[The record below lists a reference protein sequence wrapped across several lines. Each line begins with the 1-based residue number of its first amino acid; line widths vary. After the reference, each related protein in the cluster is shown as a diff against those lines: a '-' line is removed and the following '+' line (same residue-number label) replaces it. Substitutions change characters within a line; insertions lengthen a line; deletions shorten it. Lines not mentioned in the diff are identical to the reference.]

1 MGTESQGGLSSF
13 SPGPIHISQNYTKW
27 SAVTQSSR
35 RRGQFFVRI
44 AQPNCLAQPWFDSVE
59 IILSPVTNS
68 KWFIHSSPAW
78 ASPPP
83 SRAALCCFLGLI
95 MGYIFQILSLIML
108 PFEINTRNVWNVF
121 SVSNMTFHFLVHRS
135 KWLFLDH
142 AKMLRLMNWII
153 PKSRDGPWVWIIWG
167 EESSHYLRTML
178 SAKSWEPP
186 INTVHKWIFV
196 AQGGYLIN
204 STLMDG
210 NLCINNDFWES
221 QSSIPGLNSLSKSFS
236 IIIRFFK
243 MHCCAIISKAG

>member
-1 MGTESQGGLSSF
+1 MGTESQGGPTHSL

-44 AQPNCLAQPWFDSVE
+44 AQLNCLAQPWFDSVE
-59 IILSPVTNS
+59 IILSAVTNS
-68 KWFIHSSPAW
+68 KWFIHSSPAS

-135 KWLFLDH
+135 KWLFLDQ
-142 AKMLRLMNWII
+142 AMMLCLMNWII

-204 STLMDG
+204 STLMDE

-221 QSSIPGLNSLSKSFS
+221 PASQA
-236 IIIRFFK
+236 
-243 MHCCAIISKAG
+243 CAECTSHFL